1 VTRAALLLALLL
13 ALPLLVLP
21 STAAA
26 QGVPDCD
33 PAIML
38 GVALTS
44 EEEGFDGVPPVATHE
59 IVVKADFTGG
69 YPSRVKVTPPQGVRQ
84 IATSGENTS
93 LIAPNAASVQITVSW
108 RQSRDPS
115 DPYADPNDP
124 ATGCAASQVMP
135 VALLGTNPSHAV
147 KTKLWKQLVRSG
159 FSDVGIV
166 PALKRPDLSPLEVS
180 ARTTSRVA
188 FPPASAKPRTMA
200 VPMRSADQVKYR
212 TRLPNKAYMTVP
224 QACRFYYLTCATP
237 FGPGG
242 VFTEVSRLYLDDRAL
257 NRGIEKG
264 DVNGSLDLLARSQPS
279 KISARYGVM
288 VEARPGSV
296 REGHPRPFG
305 YDVQVHQSGR
315 LIARLRQAGRC
326 VQNRLP
332 QGLVVQCRIARSSYQ
347 LH

>member
-1 VTRAALLLALLL
+1 VTRAVVLVALLLA
-13 ALPLLVLP
+13 LP

-26 QGVPDCD
+26 QGPPNCD
-33 PAIML
+33 PAVTL
-38 GVALTS
+38 NVTLTA
-44 EEEGFDGVPPVATHE
+44 EEDGFDGAPPVATHE
-59 IVVKADFTGG
+59 IVVGADFTGNA
-69 YPSRVKVTPPQGVRQ
+69 SRVRVTPPQGVRQ

-93 LIAPNAASVQITVSW
+93 LIAPNASSVDITVSW

-115 DPYADPNDP
+115 DPNADPDDP
-124 ATGCAASQVMP
+124 ATGCAASRVIP
-135 VALLGTNPSHAV
+135 VALLATRPSHAV
-147 KTKLWKQLVRSG
+147 KTRLWRQLVKLG
-159 FSDVGIV
+159 FTDVGIV
-166 PALKRPDLSPLEVS
+166 PALKRPDLSPLEVT

-188 FPPASAKPRTMA
+188 FPSASAKARRMA
-200 VPMRSADQVKYR
+200 VPMRTADQVRYR

-242 VFTEVSRLYLDDRAL
+242 AFVEVARLYLDDRAL

-279 KISARYGVM
+279 KTSARYGIL
-288 VEARPGSV
+288 VEARPGGV
-296 REGHPRPFG
+296 REGRPRPFG

-315 LIARLRQAGRC
+315 LIARVRQAGRC
-326 VQNRLP
+326 AQNRLP